1 MNKITKNELELISA
15 YLDGELSENEII
27 EVERKMAASEEF
39 KAEVESMRKIKK
51 LSSSA
56 YGRLPE
62 SEYFGVRVMNK
73 INSGH
78 TRTLKVKKWMPVMG
92 VTALTLI
99 LMLVLKLNPGI
110 LDRLVEKQKTT
121 LAGFYKQNL
130 QPLLFAANLTNEDI
144 FNFAFNKQLPL
155 DKSRNQYIS
164 LGTDSTGREYFEI
177 TKVPEAKPENNLNK
191 FVTALDLNEKQK
203 DQVDSIISSY
213 AGELESQILVNENNT
228 VAINPNLWN
237 YNKALVADLLAF
249 AEKSNKQ
256 QYVKL
261 VPLDYRDIN
270 QLKVVHA
277 VNEVKKTKNDDYIFL
292 TPDTVFSDKYYFNKQ
307 QFKKEM
313 EEMKKDLA
321 KTSKELKNIQ
331 FNFDFNSDSVKYKYQ
346 KKFDTTWVKNFQ
358 VMIDSNICRIKIP
371 RVVLPPEMPHFDSI
385 FSNMHLE
392 KLSEKLKNLT
402 IQMPKGFPGKGGE
415 FKFNYGEGDSASSFK
430 FKIPPV
436 NVDSIVRESMKVLDS
451 LNIRMP
457 REFYF
462 GPDSSRHEK
471 YYNMYLHSDSLSK
484 FNSKDFRKKMEKM
497 RKELRK
503 EMEDLRKNLKQKKY
517 PSLDERIDTVKG

>member
-1 MNKITKNELELISA
+1 MKITKKELELISA
-15 YLDGELSENEII
+15 YLDRELSESEIHEI
-27 EVERKMAASEEF
+27 EQRMEASGEF
-39 KAEVESMRKIKK
+39 KAEVDSLRKIKD

-56 YGRLPE
+56 YEKLPE
-62 SEYFGVRVMNK
+62 SEYFASRVMSK

-78 TRTLKVKKWMPVMG
+78 SRNLKVRKWMPVMG
-92 VTALTLI
+92 ITALTLI

-110 LDRLVEKQKTT
+110 LDKLVEKQKTT

-177 TKVPEAKPENNLNK
+177 KKVPESKPENNLGK
-191 FVTALDLNEKQK
+191 FVSALNLDERQK

-249 AEKSNKQ
+249 AEKSNKK

-277 VNEVKKTKNDDYIFL
+277 VNEVKKAKNDDYIFL

-313 EEMKKDLA
+313 EDMKKDLA
-321 KTSKELKNIQ
+321 MTSKDLKKMQ
-331 FNFDFNSDSVKYKYQ
+331 FNFDFSSDSIKYKYQ

-358 VMIDSNICRIKIP
+358 IMIDSNICRVKIP

-402 IQMPKGFPGKGGE
+402 IEIPRGFPGKGGE
-415 FKFNYGEGDSASSFK
+415 FKFNYGKGDSASSFK
-430 FKIPPV
+430 FNIPPV

-451 LNIRMP
+451 LNIKMP
-457 REFYF
+457 KEFYF
-462 GPDSSRHEK
+462 GPDSARQEK
-471 YYNMYLHSDSLSK
+471 YYNMFLHPDSLTK
-484 FNSKDFRKKMEKM
+484 IKNGDFRKNMEKM
-497 RKELRK
+497 RKELKK
-503 EMEDLRKNLKQKKY
+503 EMEDLRIKMKQKKY
-517 PSLDERIDTVKG
+517 PSLDERIDTVRG